1 MRWAAVALMLA
12 VVPAQA
18 AAPLAGTWFGS
29 GQPWDRSAMYI
40 DTMAPDGS
48 FHAHHRF
55 CTKGKASD
63 QYESGRWSL
72 KGDHLTIVIT
82 KVDGWGQARTDE
94 YRVLSHDA
102 HQQHYVYLPKNFAY
116 TSKRVPDGFPM
127 PACDLVS

>member
-1 MRWAAVALMLA
+1 MRRVLAALLLA
-12 VVPAQA
+12 AFPASA

-29 GQPWDRSAMYI
+29 GQPWDRSAMYV

-55 CTKGKASD
+55 CTKGKARD
-63 QYESGRWSL
+63 QYETGRWSL
-72 KGDHLTIVIT
+72 NGDRLTIVIT
-82 KVDGWGQARTDE
+82 KVDGWGQPRTDQ

-102 HQQHYVYLPKNFAY
+102 RQQHYVYLPHNFAY
-116 TSKRVPDGFPM
+116 TSKRVPDGFAM

>member
-1 MRWAAVALMLA
+1 MRWLLAALLLA
-12 VVPAQA
+12 AFPANA
-18 AAPLAGTWFGS
+18 AAPLSGTWFGS

-40 DTMAPDGS
+40 DTMSPDGS

-55 CTKGKASD
+55 CSKGKASD
-63 QYESGRWSL
+63 QYERGRWSL

-82 KVDGWGQARTDE
+82 QVDGWGGARTDE

-102 HQQHYVYLPKNFAY
+102 HQQRYVYLPKNFAY
-116 TSKRVPDGFPM
+116 TSKRVPDDFPM